1 MTLIKSI
8 SGIRG
13 TIGGESGQ
21 NLTPPDIVGFI
32 SAYASLLKRSN
43 SKPLVVI
50 GRDGRVSGQAL
61 TAMVASTLAFC
72 GIDVIDCGLST
83 TPSVEM
89 AVIKKGANG
98 GIICTASH
106 NPKQW
111 NALKFLDEKGEFISA
126 ELGTRLVQI
135 AENAQF
141 EYAVIEDFGE
151 ITDYPDSIADHIS
164 AILEMETVDPDLI
177 RSKNWTVVVDG
188 INSTGSIAIPAL
200 MARLGLECI
209 TINGDDFGNFA
220 HDPEPLPKHLH
231 ELSKK
236 VVASSAVLGIA
247 VDPDVDRLVFISEN
261 GQAFGEEYTLVAI
274 ADYYLQKYG
283 SGTTV
288 SNLSSS
294 LALQDL
300 TKKTGGNHYY
310 AEVGEKH
317 VVNEMKKRD
326 ALIGGEG
333 NGGVIF
339 PDLHYGRDAV
349 AGVAVFLTFLA
360 KKNMLPSELRN
371 TYPVY
376 HMGKDKINLPD
387 RSITPG
393 ILEFLKKEF
402 PENEKDERDGLKI
415 YFDQSWIHIRSSN
428 TEPVLRIY
436 TEAKTVQDARK
447 LSEMA
452 SEKITEFLKTIN
464 R

>member
-13 TIGGESGQ
+13 TIGGKSGQ

-32 SAYASLLKRSN
+32 SAYASLLKEN
-43 SKPLVVI
+43 HPKPVVVI
-50 GRDGRVSGQAL
+50 GRDGRISGQAL
-61 TAMVASTLAFC
+61 TAMVASTLAFS

-89 AVIKKGANG
+89 AVVKKKANG

-126 ELGTRLVQI
+126 ELGQRLVKI
-135 AENAQF
+135 AEKGEF
-141 EYAVIEDFGE
+141 EYAEIEDFGK
-151 ITDYPDSIADHIS
+151 ITEYPDSISDHIS
-164 AILEMETVDPDLI
+164 AILAMETVDTDLI

-200 MARLGLECI
+200 MEKLGVKCI
-209 TINGDDFGNFA
+209 TINDADFGNFA
-220 HDPEPLPKHLH
+220 HNPEPLPKHLH
-231 ELSKK
+231 DLSEK
-236 VVASSAVLGIA
+236 VVAESAVLGIA

-261 GQAFGEEYTLVAI
+261 GQAFGEEYTLVAV

-283 SGTTV
+283 AGNTV

-294 LALQDL
+294 LALKDL
-300 TKKTGGNHYY
+300 TEKAGGTHYY

-317 VVNEMKKRD
+317 VVNEMKKRN

-333 NGGVIF
+333 NGGIIL
-339 PDLHYGRDAV
+339 PELHYGRDAV

-360 KKNMLPSELRN
+360 KKNMLPSKLRN
-371 TYPVY
+371 TYPDY

-393 ILEFLKKEF
+393 ILDYLKNEF
-402 PENEKDERDGLKI
+402 PDNEKDERDGLKI
-415 YFDQSWIHIRSSN
+415 YFDQSWLHIRSSN

-436 TEAKTVQDARK
+436 TEAKTEQEAQR

-452 SEKITEFLKTIN
+452 SEKIAEFLKN